1 MHRTFIIASLGFTVA
16 LAACSREAKT
26 EPAKTQQTAPA
37 AAVKKEHPFRGKVL
51 KVDQQAKTITVDG
64 ENVDGWMSAMTMTYS
79 ADKPDVYDT
88 VKVGDQITAKV
99 KDGDFAT
106 LYEVQVVK

>member
-1 MHRTFIIASLGFTVA
+1 MA
-16 LAACSREAKT
+16 LACS
-26 EPAKTQQTAPA
+26 
-37 AAVKKEHPFRGKVL
+37 L
-51 KVDQQAKTITVDG
+51 
-64 ENVDGWMSAMTMTYS
+64 YS